1 LRRLVSC
8 IAVARAEEQRADA
21 VTTPAYASRVQ
32 ARVTQRGL
40 QRAGAALIAVAAIIL
55 ALADAWPFDTSPP
68 KLPADPTLWQLVL
81 SDDITLG
88 FVRLGLVLLAVFVVA
103 SVPAL
108 VIGGRWIK
116 GFGTTGL
123 TADDAADASQAL
135 EEAKTKLDATA
146 HELEAVKQE
155 RDEAL
160 GLVRSVL
167 GGDE

>member
-1 LRRLVSC
+1 VL
-8 IAVARAEEQRADA
+8 
-21 VTTPAYASRVQ
+21 TH
-32 ARVTQRGL
+32 VTQRGV
-40 QRAGAALIAVAAIIL
+40 QRAGAVIIVVSAIIL
-55 ALADAWPFDTSPP
+55 ALADFWPFDTSPRT
-68 KLPADPTLWQLVL
+68 LPADPTLWQLML

-88 FVRLGLVLLAVFVVA
+88 FVRLGLVLLAVFVVG

-108 VIGGRWIK
+108 IIGGRWIK

-135 EEAKTKLDATA
+135 DEAKAKLDATA
-146 HELEAVKQE
+146 HQLEAVEQE

-167 GGDE
+167 GSGG

>member
-1 LRRLVSC
+1 MV
-8 IAVARAEEQRADA
+8 IV
-21 VTTPAYASRVQ
+21 
-32 ARVTQRGL
+32 
-40 QRAGAALIAVAAIIL
+40 VAAIVL
-55 ALADAWPFDTSPP
+55 ALADAWPFNTSQQ

-88 FVRLGLVLLAVFVVA
+88 FVRLGLILLALFVVG

-108 VIGGRWIK
+108 IIGGRWIK

-135 EEAKTKLDATA
+135 EDAKAKLDASA
-146 HELEAVKQE
+146 RELEAVKQE

-167 GGDE
+167 GGNE